1 MPAIRALTLVLAAP
15 IALLGPPRVTVA
27 AGAPGAPMT
36 VTVEHTGEV
45 GHAVVTVRAL
55 SLDGRRTRERVLT
68 AVETTASAKDARAFL
83 VTPPRTPGVPQVL
96 VIRGAHGTE
105 DDAPFME
112 AMVRVTGEG
121 AVVGIEYSQRKSL
134 LGGYRFPAFSDEDIT
149 SALTRLAA
157 R

>member
-45 GHAVVTVRAL
+45 EHAVVTVRAV
-55 SLDGRRTRERVLT
+55 SREGRRTTERPVT
-68 AVETTASAKDARAFL
+68 AVETTAPAKDARAFL

-96 VIRGAHGTE
+96 VIRGAHGAE

-112 AMVRVTGEG
+112 ALVRVNGEG
-121 AVVGIEYSQRKSL
+121 AVVGIDYSQRKSL